1 MEFTLKEEIIDKQ
14 NLIIASIGIIQV
26 VVKNII
32 RCSKITI
39 KSARKYFRAESL
51 LYLCSH
57 KIDTGREAQFN
68 YFT

>member
-32 RCSKITI
+32 WCS
-39 KSARKYFRAESL
+39 
-51 LYLCSH
+51 
-57 KIDTGREAQFN
+57 
-68 YFT
+68 

>member
-32 RCSKITI
+32 RFS
-39 KSARKYFRAESL
+39 
-51 LYLCSH
+51 
-57 KIDTGREAQFN
+57 
-68 YFT
+68 

>member
-32 RCSKITI
+32 RC
-39 KSARKYFRAESL
+39 
-51 LYLCSH
+51 
-57 KIDTGREAQFN
+57 N
-68 YFT
+68 

>member
-32 RCSKITI
+32 RCIKL
-39 KSARKYFRAESL
+39 KSARKRFA
-51 LYLCSH
+51 
-57 KIDTGREAQFN
+57 GFP
-68 YFT
+68 

>member
-32 RCSKITI
+32 GVVKYHKVC
-39 KSARKYFRAESL
+39 RKYFRAESL

>member
-32 RCSKITI
+32 RRS
-39 KSARKYFRAESL
+39 
-51 LYLCSH
+51 
-57 KIDTGREAQFN
+57 
-68 YFT
+68 

>member
-32 RCSKITI
+32 RNHKVCPEILPGRIITVPL
-39 KSARKYFRAESL
+39 FP
-51 LYLCSH
+51 
-57 KIDTGREAQFN
+57 
-68 YFT
+68 

>member
-32 RCSKITI
+32 RC
-39 KSARKYFRAESL
+39 R
-51 LYLCSH
+51 
-57 KIDTGREAQFN
+57 
-68 YFT
+68 